1 VLGCSLSLYLP
12 LNVALFF
19 LLLHLLILNFVP
31 KETKNIN
38 ASNGGKPARKPY
50 YLYGFRNPSKTIN
63 QKRKHMFFHSFSS
76 EGRNLH
82 PEKSQDYAS
91 KPQRK
96 GTFMNSASCPST
108 VWLQYVANMKN
119 LFYLKLY
126 EKSLSHAASYTIK
139 NENF

>member
-1 VLGCSLSLYLP
+1 MEENLTENYTTSMVSEI
-12 LNVALFF
+12 
-19 LLLHLLILNFVP
+19 HP
-31 KETKNIN
+31 KQSTNEEN
-38 ASNGGKPARKPY
+38 ASFFMNCILLKGK
-50 YLYGFRNPSKTIN
+50 
-63 QKRKHMFFHSFSS
+63 S

-82 PEKSQDYAS
+82 PEKSQDYAQ

-108 VWLQYVANMKN
+108 AWLQNVANMKN

>member
-1 VLGCSLSLYLP
+1 MNCI
-12 LNVALFF
+12 
-19 LLLHLLILNFVP
+19 LLKGNS
-31 KETKNIN
+31 EDN
-38 ASNGGKPARKPY
+38 
-50 YLYGFRNPSKTIN
+50 
-63 QKRKHMFFHSFSS
+63 S

-108 VWLQYVANMKN
+108 AWLQNVTNMKN

-139 NENF
+139 MKTFKERMKILFLEK

>member
-1 VLGCSLSLYLP
+1 MHQMEENLP
-12 LNVALFF
+12 ENHTISMVSEIHPKQSTNEENMNCI
-19 LLLHLLILNFVP
+19 LLKGN
-31 KETKNIN
+31 
-38 ASNGGKPARKPY
+38 
-50 YLYGFRNPSKTIN
+50 
-63 QKRKHMFFHSFSS
+63 S

-108 VWLQYVANMKN
+108 AWLQNVTNMKN